1 MQIAD
6 QEAGWRAPMR
16 ANRLLPV
23 ALQPARS
30 RPKHNMTT
38 KSTSISLHQDAQR
51 IRQAVGYIEQIYRNI
66 RNRPSPAGVPEKD

>member
-1 MQIAD
+1 
-6 QEAGWRAPMR
+6 
-16 ANRLLPV
+16 
-23 ALQPARS
+23 
-30 RPKHNMTT
+30 MTT